1 MMKFG
6 ARILMVFIMDKRG
19 EMRKNMDWRGRKE
32 VKTEGREERQMGRKG
47 KMHERKESNGKFIDE
62 QVEEMVNYIFF

>member
-6 ARILMVFIMDKRG
+6 ARILIVFIMDKRG

-32 VKTEGREERQMGRKG
+32 VKTEGREER
-47 KMHERKESNGKFIDE
+47 
-62 QVEEMVNYIFF
+62 